1 MRCTGRAAELLR
13 NHHRLQVH
21 STYNH
26 TVNVLAEG
34 HLLAFHQESVPATP
48 LSLVLPFSVAEFVLL
63 TQEAERTGLVWIDED
78 EGIRIRSGMF
88 DRKTREL
95 EVWEDRIYGR
105 LGEIDV
111 NSFMTILTQVIH
123 QNACGQGCADIALT
137 QEQQEADNPVT
148 AVLRGKVRILMQ
160 EGMADRLSESLFRDT
175 IRSLIGLGVGLTPSG
190 DDFLTGMLLAC
201 QVVPE
206 SRMQRA
212 AMCGEVL
219 HDVITGNLDRTNDIS
234 REYLTC
240 AMDARFGENY
250 HRLLRAGS
258 DEDKV
263 HILERILETGHTSG
277 LDALN
282 GLAAGLRILTGWND
296 R

>member
-1 MRCTGRAAELLR
+1 MRCTGRVAELLR

-34 HLLAFHQESVPATP
+34 HLLAFHQESIPATP

-95 EVWEDRIYGR
+95 EVWEDCIYGR

-282 GLAAGLRILTGWND
+282 GLAAGLCILTGWND

>member
-88 DRKTREL
+88 DRKAREL

-123 QNACGQGCADIALT
+123 QNACCQGCADIALT

-282 GLAAGLRILTGWND
+282 GLAAGLCILTGWND